1 MSELPKSDPELREL
15 LGVARRAIEAR
26 LLGRPSPDESK
37 QGWRGE
43 PRGAFVTLW
52 TRQDRELRGCVGYVD
67 PVYSLV
73 ETVARA
79 AVSAAVDDGRFP
91 PVTGDELPD
100 LSIDVSI
107 LSRLEPILPEDVVV
121 GEHGLMLRH
130 RGRSGLLL
138 PQVPVEHGWDRE
150 TFLDHTCLKAGLQPG
165 AWREPGARL
174 LAFTAV
180 VIAEE

>member
-1 MSELPKSDPELREL
+1 MSGLFKGDPELREL

-26 LLGRPSPDESK
+26 LAGRRFAEEPKD
-37 QGWRGE
+37 GWRGE

-52 TRQDRELRGCVGYVD
+52 TRPAHELRGCVGYIE

-91 PVTGDELPD
+91 PVSGDELPG

-107 LSRLEPILPEDVVV
+107 LSRLEPIRPEEVVV
-121 GEHGLMLRH
+121 GEHGLLLRH

-138 PQVPVEHGWDRE
+138 PQVPIEHGWDRD

-174 LAFTAV
+174 LGFTAV
-180 VIAEE
+180 VVGED

>member
-1 MSELPKSDPELREL
+1 MSEPPESDPREL
-15 LGVARRAIEAR
+15 LAVARRAIEAR
-26 LLGRPSPDESK
+26 LSGRPFPEEPK

-52 TRQDRELRGCVGYVD
+52 TRRDRELRGCVGYVE

-79 AVSAAVDDGRFP
+79 AVAAAVDDGRFA
-91 PVTGDELPD
+91 PVAADELPA
-100 LSIDVSI
+100 LSIDVSV
-107 LSRLEPILPEDVVV
+107 LSRLEPIRPEEVVV
-121 GEHGLMLRH
+121 GEHGLLLRH

-138 PQVPVEHGWDRE
+138 PQVPIEHGWDRE

-165 AWREPGARL
+165 AWRDSGARL
-174 LAFTAV
+174 WGFTAV
-180 VIAEE
+180 VVGED